1 MPVLNTSISSGF
13 FTQIGQNWPPVLA
26 TLSAMQL
33 NALTDAVLVILEKSL
48 FFFSD

>member
-13 FTQIGQNWPPVLA
+13 FTQIGKNWLPVLA

-33 NALTDAVLVILEKSL
+33 NALTDAVPDILEKR
-48 FFFSD
+48 FFSD